1 MSMSIMR
8 LVIPHAAPERQV
20 RNADGLRATHMT
32 TAKDVAVVTVASST
46 RSRAESQ
53 VAEDRVF
60 FCRPARDHR
69 HRLADNI
76 CRGANGYLQIVSRN
90 D

>member
-1 MSMSIMR
+1 MR
-8 LVIPHAAPERQV
+8 LVIPHAGPEQQV
-20 RNADGLRATHMT
+20 RNAGVLRATHMT
-32 TAKDVAVVTVASST
+32 TAKDVAVVTVASLTHS
-46 RSRAESQ
+46 RSESHAAEG
-53 VAEDRVF
+53 RVF

-69 HRLADNI
+69 HRLADI